1 MSVPVIDPRN
11 LDLVAAVLTTP
22 SAYKIFDETKYVAN
36 EFRVIAQNYLKMRR
50 ILEEEDHKP
59 SSE

>member
-22 SAYKIFDETKYVAN
+22 AAYKLFDETKYLSL
-36 EFRVIAQNYLKMRR
+36 IH
-50 ILEEEDHKP
+50 I
-59 SSE
+59 